1 MNREI
6 KFRGKSIFGIHEWLY
21 GSLLLLNGKSYI
33 CPDKEAAWNM
43 TRYEVIPNTIGQFT
57 GLLDNNGKEIYE
69 HDYISI
75 VYKYDDIGANCGVIP
90 DQDCICE
97 GEVVYMDQYSC
108 FGLRLYK
115 AEYPIEGSMEECP
128 YLTISLFHFDLE
140 CDSIEVLNNIY
151 DHPELIKEED
161 K

>member
-6 KFRGKSIFGIHEWLY
+6 KFRAKAINNNFFKGEWVDGYYTKVLWSGKLIDVITDGAHE
-21 GSLLLLNGKSYI
+21 
-33 CPDKEAAWNM
+33 
-43 TRYEVIPNTIGQFT
+43 IPIQIDTLGQFT
-57 GLLDNNGKEIYE
+57 GLLDKNGKEIYE

-115 AEYPIEGSMEECP
+115 AEYPIKGSMEECP

-151 DHPELIKEED
+151 DHPELIKEE
-161 K
+161 